1 MTSARRGR
9 AFTLIELLVVIAII
23 ALLVSILLP
32 ALASAKEAARATIC
46 LTNVRQLTTATFTYA
61 LDYRVIP
68 GTYYQGAVDLDWL
81 GKRNRTYLANPTAY
95 RHPLETSVLA
105 PYLETVDKILECPT
119 AKRRAN
125 KYFDYSMIIR
135 MAGARTDLPWQMA
148 YAKVPARGVR
158 SELAYF
164 HSLVLFVEE
173 HEIYYNDAS
182 RWAADYIDGS
192 WAGLD
197 QFTQRHSGACRLGYL
212 DGSVDSFK
220 APTGPE
226 QEAEEPQDLTAE
238 KVWIPMRDRLYPINR
253 SHTDEFGW
261 VNGPH

>member
-1 MTSARRGR
+1 MTSARHGR

-68 GTYYQGAVDLDWL
+68 GTYYQGPINLDWI
-81 GKRNRTYLANPTAY
+81 GIHNANRDRTQ
-95 RHPLETSVLA
+95 HPLQSSVLA
-105 PYLETVDKILECPT
+105 PYLENTDKILECPT

-125 KYFDYSMIIR
+125 TLFDYSMIIR

-182 RWAADYIDGS
+182 RWDEDYVDGS
-192 WAGLD
+192 WAGFD

-226 QEAEEPQDLTAE
+226 QEDEEPQDLTAA
-238 KVWIPMRDRLYPINR
+238 KVWIPLRDRLYPING
-253 SHTDEFGW
+253 SNADEFGW